1 MNETNNIKD
10 IFHIII
16 EIIYTLLGLD
26 KLNNKPTEFTKETN
40 SQNIT
45 NDAHNITLK
54 QLIDH
59 IMKSYNDFMG
69 IEGLTNNNNNKMK
82 KEGFTDNVNVNVNDN
97 DSDITGSGKKSGNKT
112 KTNQIPSWAT
122 TSN

>member
-1 MNETNNIKD
+1 MNETNNIKH

-54 QLIDH
+54 QLINH

-69 IEGLTNNNNNKMK
+69 IEGLTNNNKMK
-82 KEGFTDNVNVNVNDN
+82 KEGFTDN
-97 DSDITGSGKKSGNKT
+97 DSDNMVSGKNIST
-112 KTNQIPSWAT
+112 KMNTNQIPSWAK

>member
-1 MNETNNIKD
+1 MNETNNIKH
-10 IFHIII
+10 IFNIII

-26 KLNNKPTEFTKETN
+26 KLNNKPDEFTKETN

-69 IEGLTNNNNNKMK
+69 IEGLTNNKNNKIK
-82 KEGFTDNVNVNVNDN
+82 KEGFTDNVNDNDN
-97 DSDITGSGKKSGNKT
+97 NNDIMGSGKKSGSNQT
-112 KTNQIPSWAT
+112 KTNQIPSWAK

>member
-1 MNETNNIKD
+1 MNETNNIKH
-10 IFHIII
+10 IIQIII

-26 KLNNKPTEFTKETN
+26 KINNKPNEFSKSTN
-40 SQNIT
+40 SENVT
-45 NDAHNITLK
+45 NDANGITFK

-69 IEGLTNNNNNKMK
+69 IEGFTNNTKKTKVKEGLNHKDIEVSNNNEK
-82 KEGFTDNVNVNVNDN
+82 V
-97 DSDITGSGKKSGNKT
+97 IGNKLP
-112 KTNQIPSWAT
+112 NWAK

>member
-1 MNETNNIKD
+1 MNETNNIKH
-10 IFHIII
+10 IIQIII

-26 KLNNKPTEFTKETN
+26 KINNKPIEFSKSTN
-40 SQNIT
+40 SENIT
-45 NDAHNITLK
+45 NDANGITFK

-69 IEGLTNNNNNKMK
+69 IEGLTNNTKKTKAKEGLNNKNIEVSNINSAK
-82 KEGFTDNVNVNVNDN
+82 V
-97 DSDITGSGKKSGNKT
+97 IGNKLP
-112 KTNQIPSWAT
+112 NWAK

>member
-1 MNETNNIKD
+1 MNETNNIKH

-69 IEGLTNNNNNKMK
+69 IEGLTNNNKMK
-82 KEGFTDNVNVNVNDN
+82 KEGFTDKINDN
-97 DSDITGSGKKSGNKT
+97 DSDNMVSGKKSGNKM

>member
-1 MNETNNIKD
+1 MNETNNIKH

-26 KLNNKPTEFTKETN
+26 KLNNNPVEFTKETN

-45 NDAHNITLK
+45 NDANNITLK

-59 IMKSYNDFMG
+59 VMKSYNDFMG
-69 IEGLTNNNNNKMK
+69 IEGFANNKMK
-82 KEGFTDNVNVNVNDN
+82 KEGFTDNLNDT
-97 DSDITGSGKKSGNKT
+97 DSDNMVSGKKSGNKM

>member
-1 MNETNNIKD
+1 MSDHLPRLSFLTI
-10 IFHIII
+10 
-16 EIIYTLLGLD
+16 LD
-26 KLNNKPTEFTKETN
+26 KLNNKPSEFTKETN

-45 NDAHNITLK
+45 NDAHTITLK

-69 IEGLTNNNNNKMK
+69 IEGLTNNNKMK
-82 KEGFTDNVNVNVNDN
+82 KEGFTDN
-97 DSDITGSGKKSGNKT
+97 DSDNMVSGKKIST
-112 KTNQIPSWAT
+112 KMNTNQIPSWAT